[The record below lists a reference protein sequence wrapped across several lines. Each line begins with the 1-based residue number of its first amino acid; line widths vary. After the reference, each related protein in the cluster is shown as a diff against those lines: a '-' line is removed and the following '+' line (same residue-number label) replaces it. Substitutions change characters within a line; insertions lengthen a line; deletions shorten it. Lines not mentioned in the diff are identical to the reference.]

1 MQQQISKEGETM
13 NQIHKMKRYLM
24 ILMIILTTG
33 AISGENIFYSDAN
46 PGWREIMKKPDQLE
60 GYYYLTPYA
69 YSNKHYG
76 VMRVWN
82 QGYAQRVEMV
92 NYGSN
97 EVTILL
103 TRQQDGAYYQIDP
116 QRNEAIGFRYREEVI
131 PPGVLDESRYAVS
144 GNRYDPTFLSQVRDV
159 EEVIYLGHDA
169 VLLQYESSHRGSSE
183 IYRAWISVEFG
194 LPLKEEMVMADGR
207 VHQRI
212 YSDLQEGPF
221 PPEFFT
227 LPEDIDIISWT
238 WFN

>member
-1 MQQQISKEGETM
+1 MQKNRTV
-13 NQIHKMKRYLM
+13 RYIIMIFIM
-24 ILMIILTTG
+24 ILLAGATG
-33 AISGENIFYSDAN
+33 DENRLFSGAD
-46 PGWREIMKKPDQLE
+46 PGWREIMKKPDQLN

-92 NYGSN
+92 NHGSG
-97 EVTILL
+97 ETTILL

-116 QRNEAIGFRYREEVI
+116 KRNEAIGFRYREEAI

-144 GNRYDPTFLSQVRDV
+144 GNRYDPLFLSQVGEV
-159 EEVIYLGHDA
+159 EETVYQNQDVL
-169 VLLQYESSHRGSSE
+169 LLQYQSSHNNSSE

-194 LPLKEEMVMADGR
+194 LPLKEEMEMGDGR
-207 VHQRI
+207 IHQRF
-212 YSDLQEGPF
+212 YLDLQEGPF
-221 PPEFFT
+221 SPDLFV
-227 LPEDIDIISWT
+227 LPEDINIVSWT